1 MTSKHDTSFAVCLF
15 PVANGALFVQK
26 NVTARVSFFSGVLDN
41 GFKDVIDFLYS
52 LNADSGR
59 KAETPMHKFA
69 TQRHGCEFKRQQST
83 TVSNYVANGP
93 RVEDVTRKM

>member
-1 MTSKHDTSFAVCLF
+1 MFICCCERRIVCAKTLQLGL
-15 PVANGALFVQK
+15 V
-26 NVTARVSFFSGVLDN
+26 FFSGVLDN
-41 GFKDVIDFLYS
+41 GFKDVIDFLYI

-59 KAETPMHKFA
+59 KAETPMHKLA
-69 TQRHGCEFKRQQST
+69 THRHGCEFKRQQST